1 MKIMKVGQP
10 MFVQPIGNDGS
21 SCPAGSFESSARLD
35 VQAAMIRN
43 HTWISAAWRTWDN
56 QHAAAPE
63 PYPVVTV
70 EIGEERG

>member
-1 MKIMKVGQP
+1 MKILMVKQP
-10 MFVQPIGNDGS
+10 TFVQLIDTDGT
-21 SCPAGSFESSARLD
+21 SCPSGSFDTSARLD

-43 HTWISAAWRTWDN
+43 HTWTTAAWRTWDS

-63 PYPVVTV
+63 QYPVVPV